1 MNNPLINP
9 GLGTFVW
16 LLVSFGILAFI
27 LMKWGWPM
35 ILKALKSRE
44 EAIAASL
51 NEAAKAREEMKSLVA
66 HNEEL
71 LRQAKMERDE
81 MLRNARLTSE
91 QIVEEARTKA
101 TAEADRIV
109 EAARENINYEKMKA
123 MTEPTICRAFEPKRL
138 PKNSGMVLASSFWV
152 MTLVLLP
159 SISQARR
166 DPINAFPRPIQVEAT
181 PKFQPNCPA

>member
-9 GLGTFVW
+9 GIGTFVW

-44 EAIAASL
+44 EAIANSL
-51 NEAAKAREEMKSLVA
+51 NEANKAREEMKNLVA

-81 MLRNARLTSE
+81 MLRNARLASE

-123 MTEPTICRAFEPKRL
+123 MTELKNQIANLSIEIAEKLIRAELSDKPKADAL
-138 PKNSGMVLASSFWV
+138 
-152 MTLVLLP
+152 
-159 SISQARR
+159 
-166 DPINAFPRPIQVEAT
+166 IQKELEMA
-181 PKFQPNCPA
+181 KLN

>member
-123 MTEPTICRAFEPKRL
+123 MTELKNQIANLSIEIAEKLIRAELSDKPKADAL
-138 PKNSGMVLASSFWV
+138 
-152 MTLVLLP
+152 
-159 SISQARR
+159 
-166 DPINAFPRPIQVEAT
+166 IQKELEMA
-181 PKFQPNCPA
+181 KLN